1 MPYIKCISVRNSVKG
16 CLKYIAN
23 PDKTEGQFY
32 LSGVNCSENISI
44 AEKEFCLTY
53 QNYSHKDFY
62 ATPTDNSKSSVK
74 AFHIIQSFAKDECD
88 AGVAHK
94 IGLEWVQKA
103 FGDNFQAV
111 VATHTD
117 RDCVHNHICLCPYD
131 LDGKKFNSNKRS
143 LENIRRVSDEICRAY
158 EINKMERIMAEENHA
173 RVGVSYGEWI
183 HRKRGT
189 SWKEI
194 IRSKINLLVKTVPDF
209 ASLLEEL
216 ERQGCTVKRGKYI
229 SVKLPEQQRFVRLK
243 TLGTDYTEGN
253 LRRRIR
259 EYIELFPRVKTV
271 AEIIAEV
278 MGQFDFQTRKF
289 SFAKSVQNTTAML
302 ANQLNIVN
310 GDGLISVSMVKDKLS
325 EVEKLAEETQLQ
337 LDYLEDK
344 KKSAEEVI
352 SAAERYFKKYGMF
365 EKSKQYPKA
374 SQKADKELLDRF
386 GVKSADDVEKLRTD
400 IEKYSYEI
408 SVLQTSVDEI
418 RNRIDD
424 YKSILEACSG
434 EDYISRLVRLARE
447 KMDEQEKIK
456 LKKLEKET
464 YEVYYP
470 CSGKSLVYDDL
481 ERIPNIDDYFKD
493 IEGSWFDVEGE
504 SVGDKLENI
513 CRSRSNIGVGAVI
526 VINGQKAYFVDRTM
540 FKAVPDFMRSRAEQI
555 RVEQEK
561 TKQKEK
567 RSAVRKTRG
576 R

>member
-1 MPYIKCISVRNSVKG
+1 M
-16 CLKYIAN
+16 
-23 PDKTEGQFY
+23 
-32 LSGVNCSENISI
+32 
-44 AEKEFCLTY
+44 TY
-53 QNYSHKDFY
+53 QNYSHKNFY
-62 ATPTDNSKSSVK
+62 ATPTDNGKSSVK
-74 AFHIIQSFAKDECD
+74 SFHIIMSFAAGECD
-88 AGVAHK
+88 AGIAHK

-103 FGDNFQAV
+103 FGENFQAV
-111 VATHTD
+111 VATHID

-131 LDGKKFNSNKRS
+131 LDGKKFNSNKKS

-173 RVGVSYGEWI
+173 RAGVCYGEWI

-194 IRSKINLLVKTVPDF
+194 VRSRIDLLIKTVPDF

-243 TLGTDYTEGN
+243 TLGMDYTEGN

-259 EYIELFPRVKTV
+259 EYIELLPKVKTV

-289 SFAKSVQNTTAML
+289 SFAKSVQNTTNMI

-310 GDGLISVSMVKDKLS
+310 VEGLTSVSMVKDKLS

-337 LDYLEDK
+337 LDDLEDK
-344 KKSAEEVI
+344 KKSAEKVI

-365 EKSKQYPKA
+365 GKSNQYPKA
-374 SQKADKELLDRF
+374 SQKADRELLDRF
-386 GVKSADDVEKLRTD
+386 GVKSADDVKKLRED
-400 IEKYSYEI
+400 IEKYSDEI
-408 SVLQTSVDEI
+408 STLQTSVNEI
-418 RNRIDD
+418 RNRIDG
-424 YKSILEACSG
+424 YKNILEACSG

-567 RSAVRKTRG
+567 RSAVRKTHG